1 MKNVY
6 INGIKANKSM
16 LDTLSI
22 SVKNGTVYI
31 IEISFEEDALYIKT
45 QEV

>member
-6 INGIKANKSM
+6 INGVKADKSM
-16 LDTLSI
+16 LDTLSV

-31 IEISFEEDALYIKT
+31 IDITFNEDFLSIKT